1 MSLTASPL
9 TSLVQLGT
17 KQAGEGEHA
26 ASEAALRL
34 QVLAETAERLA
45 GLQAEPHLPVA
56 ERLEQALLSLSVV
69 QDETRAA
76 HRSAEAEVARLESTL
91 RALRAASRVA
101 ESVASAFERERVLT
115 AIPDQLIRTFGAATA
130 RVWLVGPGDEC
141 ASCAQVSRCPNTRHC
156 LHLVEYGE
164 PGPLDLALRRVPIGD
179 FSVGRVGARGAQV
192 ATNDV
197 ASDPGLADPDWAKI
211 ERIQAFAGHP
221 LLHDGRLLGVIAMW
235 SRAQLREETLEALR
249 ILARHAS
256 TAIAGAQLID
266 AVREESERAQ
276 AASGRLAALL
286 EAERSGVILFDHQG
300 MATYVNGNFRRLFAL
315 AGRPLVGQDLAS
327 LEALLR
333 PMVQLKDGVRPP
345 LLPAPEDDAREE
357 RELLVRRRGDAQ
369 PRVFRR
375 YTAKVD
381 APSGEPVGWVA
392 IFDDVTQAHEV
403 DRMKSE
409 FISTVSHELRT
420 PLTSIKGSLALL
432 LDGDLE
438 LDEEVAELIRV
449 SKRNADR
456 LVRLVSDVLDL
467 SKIEAGKLDLRLEP
481 QRPDRLMHDS
491 IAGVHGFA
499 GQMGVLV
506 EQTQGERMPLVLA
519 DPDRVTQVLT
529 NLLSNAIKFS
539 QRGSTVSVH
548 AEREL
553 AQVVFSV
560 KDRGAG
566 IPKEFRTKLF
576 TRFAQAE
583 RQQREQAGTGLGLAI
598 CQALVLKHGGKIWCE
613 SEPGQGATF
622 FFTLPVTD
630 RVEEERR

>member
-1 MSLTASPL
+1 
-9 TSLVQLGT
+9 
-17 KQAGEGEHA
+17 
-26 ASEAALRL
+26 
-34 QVLAETAERLA
+34 
-45 GLQAEPHLPVA
+45 
-56 ERLEQALLSLSVV
+56 
-69 QDETRAA
+69 
-76 HRSAEAEVARLESTL
+76 
-91 RALRAASRVA
+91 
-101 ESVASAFERERVLT
+101 
-115 AIPDQLIRTFGAATA
+115 
-130 RVWLVGPGDEC
+130 
-141 ASCAQVSRCPNTRHC
+141 
-156 LHLVEYGE
+156 
-164 PGPLDLALRRVPIGD
+164 
-179 FSVGRVGARGAQV
+179 
-192 ATNDV
+192 
-197 ASDPGLADPDWAKI
+197 
-211 ERIQAFAGHP
+211 
-221 LLHDGRLLGVIAMW
+221 MW
-235 SRAQLREETLEALR
+235 SRAPLREETLEALR

-333 PMVQLKDGVRPP
+333 PMVQPKDGVRPP

-381 APSGEPVGWVA
+381 APSGEAVGWVA

-432 LDGDLE
+432 LDGDLH

-481 QRPDRLMHDS
+481 QRPDRLMRDS
-491 IAGVHGFA
+491 IAGMHGFA
-499 GQMGVLV
+499 GQMGVVV
-506 EQTQGERMPLVLA
+506 EQTEGERLPLVLA

-529 NLLSNAIKFS
+529 NLLSNALKFS
-539 QRGSTVSVH
+539 ERGSTVSVH
-548 AEREL
+548 AERDL

-560 KDRGAG
+560 KDRGPG
-566 IPKEFRTKLF
+566 IPTAFRTKLF

-630 RVEEERR
+630 RVEEPR

>member
-1 MSLTASPL
+1 MPLNLVPEGAVAREAEPADAHLEALT
-9 TSLVQLGT
+9 
-17 KQAGEGEHA
+17 
-26 ASEAALRL
+26 
-34 QVLAETAERLA
+34 ETAERLA
-45 GLQAEPHLPVA
+45 GAEASPGQSVP
-56 ERLEQALLSLSVV
+56 ERLEQALLALAML
-69 QDETRAA
+69 QDESRIAQRT
-76 HRSAEAEVARLESTL
+76 AEAEVARLESTL

-141 ASCAQVSRCPNTRHC
+141 ATCPQISRCPNTKQC
-156 LHLVEYGE
+156 LHLVEYGN

-197 ASDPGLADPDWAKI
+197 ASDPGLADPDWAWI
-211 ERIQAFAGHP
+211 ERIQGFAGHP
-221 LLHDGRLLGVIAMW
+221 LQHDGRLLGVIAMW

-286 EAERSGVILFDHQG
+286 EAERSGVILFDHAG

-333 PMVQLKDGVRPP
+333 PMVQPKDGVRSA

-357 RELLVRRRGDAQ
+357 CELLVRRRGDAQ

-381 APSGEPVGWVA
+381 SPSGEPVGWVA

-420 PLTSIKGSLALL
+420 PLTSIKGALALL
-432 LDGDLE
+432 LDGDLP
-438 LDEEVAELIRV
+438 LDEEVAQLIRV

-467 SKIEAGKLDLRLEP
+467 SKIEAGKLELRLEP
-481 QRPDRLMHDS
+481 NKPDRLVHDS
-491 IAGVHGFA
+491 VAGVDGMA
-499 GQMGVLV
+499 AQMGVKV
-506 EQTQGERMPLVLA
+506 ETTFGERLPMVMA
-519 DPDRVTQVLT
+519 DPDRVVQVLT

-539 QRGSTVSVH
+539 RRGSSITVH

-553 AQVVFSV
+553 AHVVFSV
-560 KDRGAG
+560 RDQGPG
-566 IPKEFRTKLF
+566 IPSDFRSKLF

-598 CQALVLKHGGKIWCE
+598 CQALVLKHGGRIWCE
-613 SEPGQGATF
+613 SVPGDGATF

-630 RVEEERR
+630 RTEEPQ